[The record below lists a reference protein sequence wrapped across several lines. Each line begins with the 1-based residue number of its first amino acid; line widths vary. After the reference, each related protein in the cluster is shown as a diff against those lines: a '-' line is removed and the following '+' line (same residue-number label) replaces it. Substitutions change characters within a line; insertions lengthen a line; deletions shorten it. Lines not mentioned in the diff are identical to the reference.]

1 MSLIILRECSMGIL
15 YGDLDLW
22 LDTISDVTITNT
34 VERTLIPRKNLFN
47 QKSTQAII
55 HKNNDKTTGT
65 FTCYLTDKFKE
76 SILFNLLGCSV
87 YANGFVVPDIV
98 VKPEQYTP
106 AKFVIASPYNAYEV
120 NDVLITS
127 ITFPLGKGFAG
138 EMQVSFE
145 GGELVQTPRSFTHI
159 FNKSQDS
166 HIKLSPLE
174 FIFDEIPYSAISAN
188 INIAQ
193 NITWVD
199 SKSIY
204 DTFNRK
210 RPVVTGHNVN
220 ITTSQYHRNES
231 ILPSFENIMIK
242 QGQFQLTME
251 QASITRRLGLEEDII
266 TLSCDIQPS
275 SHMPIIQII

>member
-1 MSLIILRECSMGIL
+1 MGIL

-22 LDTISDVTITNT
+22 LDTINDVTLTNT
-34 VERTLIPRKNLFN
+34 TERTLVPRKNLFN

-65 FTCYLTDKFKE
+65 FTCYLTDNFKE

-106 AKFVIASPYNAYEV
+106 AKFVIASPYNAYEI

-127 ITFPLGKGFAG
+127 VTFPLGKGFAG

-159 FNKSQDS
+159 LNTSQNS
-166 HIKLSPLE
+166 HIKLNPLE
-174 FIFDEIPYSAISAN
+174 FTFDEVSYSAISAN

-193 NITWVD
+193 NVTWVD
-199 SKSIY
+199 SRSIY
-204 DTFNRK
+204 DSFNIK
-210 RPVVTGHNVN
+210 RPVVTGHSVN
-220 ITTSQYHRNES
+220 ITTSQYHRKES
-231 ILPSFENIMIK
+231 LISSFENIKIK
-242 QGQFQLTME
+242 QGSFELTME